1 MLKYISGLLFISF
14 PFALFLYKVDPEHIL
29 TLEKWQHELSEGV

>member
-14 PFALFLYKVDPEHIL
+14 PFALSLQVEPEQI
-29 TLEKWQHELSEGV
+29 EKPQCEPPEGV